1 MVGQTGDTLI
11 DVTIPLLKRILPI
24 STRIKRGDCLI
35 VFYIPPGIP
44 HTYETITPVSKN
56 KKNVAE
62 KITGD

>member
-35 VFYIPPGIP
+35 VFYIPPGI
-44 HTYETITPVSKN
+44 HIHMKRSHLLAKT
-56 KKNVAE
+56 KKKCSGENNR
-62 KITGD
+62 